1 MNARWFLPWA
11 LLLSLALPAGAGGQ
25 AMTEAQIEAVT
36 RELASKMRCPVCQG
50 VSIQDS
56 PTELAVEM
64 KNVIR
69 QQLVEGQTPDEV
81 KAYFVARY
89 GEWVLLEPER
99 KGFNLVV
106 WLLPWFGLLAG
117 GGMVVVLV
125 RRWTR
130 VPPSEVDLAGI
141 AGPDDPEET

>member
-1 MNARWFLPWA
+1 MNARWFLPLA
-11 LLLSLALPAGAGGQ
+11 LLFSLALPAAAGGQ

-69 QQLVEGQTPDEV
+69 QQLVEGQTPEEV

-130 VPPSEVDLAGI
+130 VPPSGMDLAGI
-141 AGPDDPEET
+141 AASDDPEET